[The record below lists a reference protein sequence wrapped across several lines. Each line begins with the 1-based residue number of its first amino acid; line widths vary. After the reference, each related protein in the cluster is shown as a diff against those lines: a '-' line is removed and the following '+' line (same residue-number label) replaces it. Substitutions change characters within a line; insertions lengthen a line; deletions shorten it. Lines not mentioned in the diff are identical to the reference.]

1 MCSGP
6 EAGWNTLC
14 LCQSSRTGFFPC
26 RRTSSPGALYKF
38 AGRSSDHWRLQQLLC
53 AGDIEPH
60 PGPPRKRPAPSQDL
74 LQADILPSSAARY
87 ASALFEFAQFLAV
100 RDIKSV
106 SELAKTGLPCLV
118 DWTVRYLRVSFHG
131 GCLSAS
137 QVGTL
142 LAALRR
148 YITLVR
154 TLGGDLL
161 DPTSHFSVLWR
172 LHRSWSLAIPCEFRT
187 PVPHSV
193 ALAVAVTSWLLG
205 WPVLSFLTLL
215 SFHCL
220 LRPAEARSLRWC
232 DLHCFTEDENCR
244 YPGVYGLIGIR
255 LTKTLQMHG
264 HAAHQHVLVES
275 EGLGRLMRALIWHFA
290 PEDRLQQLWTLR
302 ESQHLA
308 QFYVVL
314 QRLGVRSQLTVHG
327 LRGGGATE
335 HWLSQRD
342 IPNLRRRGRWTSERT
357 LERYVQEGA
366 FCLHTLSLGNDSAS
380 KIQEL
385 ATLAPSFFA
394 GVLPDPPP
402 SPATTEKTE
411 RDE

>member
-1 MCSGP
+1 MCPRLVAS
-6 EAGWNTLC
+6 WNTLS
-14 LCQSSRTGFFPC
+14 LCQSC
-26 RRTSSPGALYKF
+26 RSGCFTCCRTSPRTALYRIS
-38 AGRSSDHWRLQQLLC
+38 GRSSDHWRLQQLLVS
-53 AGDIEPH
+53 GDIEPH
-60 PGPPRKRPAPSQDL
+60 PGPPKKRPAPSQDL

-87 ASALFEFAQFLAV
+87 ANALLEFEQFLAV

-106 SELAKTGLPCLV
+106 SELARAGLPCLV
-118 DWTVRYLRVSFHG
+118 DWTVRYLRASFYG

-137 QVGTL
+137 QVWTL

-148 YITLVR
+148 YVTLVR
-154 TLGGDLL
+154 TLGGDLP

-172 LHRSWSLAIPCEFRT
+172 LHRSWALAIPCDFRT

-205 WPVLSFLTLL
+205 WPVPSLLTLL

-232 DLHCFTEDENCR
+232 DLHCFTEDEQCR
-244 YPGVYGLIGIR
+244 YPGVYGLIGIG
-255 LTKTLQMHG
+255 LPKTRRMPG

-275 EGLGRLMRALIWHFA
+275 EGLGRLLRKMIWHFP
-290 PEDRLQQLWTLR
+290 PEDRSQQLWTLR

-314 QRLGVRSQLTVHG
+314 QRLGVRSLQLTLHG

-342 IPNLRRRGRWTSERT
+342 IPGLRRRGRWTSERT

-366 FCLHTLSLGNDSAS
+366 FCLHTLSLDNDSAS
-380 KIQEL
+380 KIREL
-385 ATLAPSFFA
+385 ATLAPSFFT
-394 GVLPDPPP
+394 GVLPEP
-402 SPATTEKTE
+402 SPATTEKTD
-411 RDE
+411 RGG

>member
-1 MCSGP
+1 M
-6 EAGWNTLC
+6 
-14 LCQSSRTGFFPC
+14 
-26 RRTSSPGALYKF
+26 
-38 AGRSSDHWRLQQLLC
+38 
-53 AGDIEPH
+53 
-60 PGPPRKRPAPSQDL
+60 RPAPSQDL
-74 LQADILPSSAARY
+74 LQADILRSSAARY
-87 ASALFEFAQFLAV
+87 ASALLEFEQFLAV

-106 SELAKTGLPCLV
+106 SELAETGLPCLV
-118 DWTVRYLRVSFHG
+118 DWTVRYFRASFHG

-142 LAALRR
+142 FAALRR

-154 TLGGDLL
+154 ALGGDLP

-220 LRPAEARSLRWC
+220 LRPADARCLRWC
-232 DLHCFTEDENCR
+232 DLHCFTEDETCR
-244 YPGVYGLIGIR
+244 YPGVYGLVGIR
-255 LTKTLQMHG
+255 PPKTRRMPG

-275 EGLGRLMRALIWHFA
+275 EGLGRLMRALVWHFA
-290 PEDRLQQLWTLR
+290 PEDRQQQLWTLR

-314 QRLGVRSQLTVHG
+314 QRLGVRSLQLTLHG
-327 LRGGGATE
+327 LRGGGPTE

-342 IPNLRRRGRWTSERT
+342 ISNLRRRGRWTSERT

-366 FCLHTLSLGNDSAS
+366 FCLHTLSLGNVSAN

-385 ATLAPSFFA
+385 ATWRRASSQACSLTHHHPQQPPRKPKGMSRWSRRVVSRSSSFFF
-394 GVLPDPPP
+394 
-402 SPATTEKTE
+402 
-411 RDE
+411 